1 MEKLDYHYQTY
12 DEKHGRTN
20 APPDSALQTAL
31 GLGLM
36 ATGQSG
42 AFKAMGPSGNVAAQT
57 WNALLAG
64 LGTAEYN
71 EKARMKSKPVR
82 YKSPKT
88 VKTEY
93 EKQAESVIEARRSRS
108 ARP

>member
-1 MEKLDYHYQTY
+1 
-12 DEKHGRTN
+12 
-20 APPDSALQTAL
+20 
-31 GLGLM
+31 M

-71 EKARMKSKPVR
+71 REGETQSASDSRQPVR
-82 YKSPKT
+82 YKPPKT
-88 VKTEY
+88 VKTVFEY
-93 EKQAESVIEARRSRS
+93 ETQAQS
-108 ARP
+108 AS